1 LIRLRALRRLQSDMG
16 GTPTERRAQVLDF
29 LTRVRRED
37 GQAMVEYALILALV
51 SVVAIGVLTTIGSN
65 IVTIFTSVANAL

>member
-1 LIRLRALRRLQSDMG
+1 
-16 GTPTERRAQVLDF
+16 VLDF
-29 LTRVRRED
+29 LNRVRRED

-51 SVVAIGVLTTIGSN
+51 SVVAIGILTTIGSN